1 MISPSFLI
9 DDFGHP
15 AWAANSGSQDMFPW
29 LNVIGVVNIPAS
41 AAIFMVTSGAVIVV
55 VSGAPA
61 AEACAA
67 KIQRHTN
74 GAKMHLIN
82 LFIVPSHYSLFP
94 LTLMI

>member
-1 MISPSFLI
+1 MICPSFLI

-15 AWAANSGSQDMFPW
+15 AWAANFGSHDMSPW
-29 LNVIGVVNIPAS
+29 RNVIGVVNIPTS
-41 AAIFMVTSGAVIVV
+41 APIFMVAGGFVI

-61 AEACAA
+61 AETCDA
-67 KIQRHTN
+67 KIQRHIN